1 MGVYALNYF
10 NTGEERIMSLCEV
23 VLVFA
28 FFHTSEILAQQNT
41 TEPRNH
47 KLHYHFEALEFT
59 SVTDAK
65 SPVWDHDANILYWV
79 DALNQTVHA
88 LNYTSKQH
96 SHKHIGM
103 GELNVVLPIA
113 GSKRLLLGIQSFV
126 YLFDW
131 DEPCPFCLKYIAAL
145 DKGSPGNILNEGKAD
160 SRGRFWGGT
169 RGPLYGSSIL
179 QDQGALYSLEQPKFE
194 PTVQLKPVS
203 ATNGITW
210 SLNNSILYFIDSET
224 KKIDAFDFDAAKGR
238 ISKRR
243 TILNL
248 AEYSFMKA
256 SSTPVAHSV
265 TIDRNGYLWVA
276 LMHGGAVIRVNPET
290 KKIVGKYK
298 LPVSRITSL
307 SWAGP
312 NLEELIVTT
321 SQRNMEKEEIEK
333 EPLSGALYILHKL
346 GTGGVPD
353 HKLSFND
360 ADNF

>member
-1 MGVYALNYF
+1 MGVYAINYF

-41 TEPRNH
+41 TDSRNH

-96 SHKHIGM
+96 SYKHIGM

-169 RGPLYGSSIL
+169 RGPLHGSSIL

-238 ISKRR
+238 IS
-243 TILNL
+243 NQGQ
-248 AEYSFMKA
+248 S
-256 SSTPVAHSV
+256 
-265 TIDRNGYLWVA
+265 RNQENCGKIQIACISYNGIVV
-276 LMHGGAVIRVNPET
+276 GGAKFRRINCDDVSTEY
-290 KKIVGKYK
+290 GKGGNRK
-298 LPVSRITSL
+298 
-307 SWAGP
+307 G
-312 NLEELIVTT
+312 TT
-321 SQRNMEKEEIEK
+321 VRRAVHFTQTWYWRRARS
-333 EPLSGALYILHKL
+333 
-346 GTGGVPD
+346 
-353 HKLSFND
+353 
-360 ADNF
+360 

>member
-1 MGVYALNYF
+1 MTTIHQNQK
-10 NTGEERIMSLCEV
+10 
-23 VLVFA
+23 
-28 FFHTSEILAQQNT
+28 QQT
-41 TEPRNH
+41 I
-47 KLHYHFEALEFT
+47 KLHSQFETLEFT

-65 SPVWDHDANILYWV
+65 SAVWDHDAQILYWV

-96 SHKHIGM
+96 WHKHIGM

-160 SRGRFWGGT
+160 SKGRFWGGT
-169 RGPLYGSSIL
+169 RGPIYGSSIL

-224 KKIDAFDFDAAKGR
+224 KKIDAFDFDIAKGR

-248 AEYSFMKA
+248 AEYSFMRA
-256 SSTPVAHSV
+256 SRPVAHAV

-290 KKIVGKYK
+290 KTIVGKYK

-312 NLEELIVTT
+312 HLEELVVTT
-321 SQRNMEKEEIEK
+321 SRRNMEKEEIEK

-353 HKLSFND
+353 QKLSFND